1 MPAPTWPSA
10 GDFPQLPLNGQWQRQ
25 RQKNLLVF
33 EPDVGP
39 PLVRRRSTVST
50 LTSTFTIQLTTTQ
63 VAALDAFFETDCAE
77 GAIQFNLDNPETG
90 DTELWAWAEPPAVSH
105 VTGSIYRAQCSLR
118 RDY

>member
-1 MPAPTWPSA
+1 MPVPTWPSA

-25 RQKNLLVF
+25 RQKNLLAF

-50 LTSTFTIQLTTTQ
+50 LPATFTIQLTTTQ
-63 VAALDAFFETDCAE
+63 AAALDEFHDIDCGE
-77 GAIQFNLDNPETG
+77 GSIPFTWDNPETG
-90 DTELWAWAEPPAVSH
+90 ATETWAWVEPPAVSH